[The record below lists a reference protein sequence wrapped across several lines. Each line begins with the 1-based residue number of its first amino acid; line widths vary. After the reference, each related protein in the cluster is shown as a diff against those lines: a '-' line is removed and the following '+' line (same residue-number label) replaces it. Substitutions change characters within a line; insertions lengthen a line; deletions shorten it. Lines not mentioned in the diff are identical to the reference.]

1 MPERRSVSVMEGI
14 ELPCQTAAEVA
25 RVIRALG
32 GHRYVAGRLLLLH
45 AAALDAVSVIVEGEA
60 KTTLDEAQDWSA
72 SVLRD
77 ASIDAASR
85 DERLYRRASEKE
97 VAAVLEALWGPE
109 RARAHARLE
118 DWLRRVEL
126 VDGARAVD
134 AAPFD
139 ENVEADIHPMLID
152 AGWELLALTELD
164 AERHKGAIDAFAER
178 IAFESA
184 RFEDAESIPRR
195 VHLHELSAIG
205 PTEAIRGVSDDGTL
219 REPLVLY
226 VDGEPTYLDYV
237 LRGVLRSAKL
247 G

>member
-1 MPERRSVSVMEGI
+1 MQGI
-14 ELPCQTAAEVA
+14 ELPCHTAGEVA

-60 KTTLDEAQDWSA
+60 KTTVDEALAWSV
-72 SVLRD
+72 SVLSD

-85 DERLYRRASEKE
+85 DERLYWRASEKE

-109 RARAHARLE
+109 RARTHARLE
-118 DWLRRVEL
+118 EWLRRVDL
-126 VDGARAVD
+126 VDGARAD

-139 ENVEADIHPMLID
+139 ENVEDDIHPVLID

-164 AERHKGAIDAFAER
+164 AERHKGAIDAFGER
-178 IAFESA
+178 MAFESA
-184 RFEDAESIPRR
+184 RFEEAESIPKR

-205 PTEAIRGVSDDGTL
+205 PTEVIRAVSDDGTL

-226 VDGEPTYLDYV
+226 ADGEPTYLDYV
-237 LRGVLRSAKL
+237 LRGVIRSAKL